1 MLRRDVHSRIE
12 INLLLLT
19 TYAWICFRF
28 EQIKCIIDGVLMIL
42 GKAGAL
48 AGALALAAVWP
59 FAIGH
64 IAQSMYENEL
74 NTLPSSFFDVETLSY
89 QRGYLSSEIKTRVKL
104 QNPMIDGVF
113 SDLLPKEAVLITYLD
128 HGLLGVTGR
137 SVIDMTPE
145 IKALTKVLWKTEG
158 SPLLIKTDFSLLK
171 HFEFDLSLKA
181 IDFVQNKMKLASS
194 PFLISGS
201 INRNKVISFETKVD
215 LLNFRNPFSE
225 DVLVENFMSYG
236 HGKIK
241 NGFWLGEQTFKL
253 SHLGLNDKKET
264 QITLND
270 FSLETRNDL
279 KKEKKNNEISEGS
292 EDLMLYSKSLFS
304 FKELNYSNILM
315 LNKLKIGIDLQEI
328 YFPSL
333 IKLLNSS
340 NNLENNA
347 NESKMAVII
356 SALDSIL
363 EKGIRLNIT
372 PFEFDSQEG
381 NINGELSLG
390 LNSGLSDLTKKPLN
404 FKNNLDGKIRVHLPL
419 KYVEGI
425 PALTL
430 LLKIPP
436 LSDFVSKTK
445 EGVDLLAT
453 LEKGFAVSSNGQKI
467 PIEIFLSALM

>member
-1 MLRRDVHSRIE
+1 MLRRGEHSRID
-12 INLLLLT
+12 INLILLT

-28 EQIKCIIDGVLMIL
+28 EQIKCIINGVFMIF

-59 FAIGH
+59 FAIGQ

-74 NTLPSSFFDVETLSY
+74 NALPSSYFDLETLSY
-89 QRGYLSSEIKTRVKL
+89 QRGYLSSEIKTRVKF
-104 QNPMIDGVF
+104 QNPMIEGVL
-113 SDLLPKEAVLITYLD
+113 SDLLPKEGVLITYLD

-137 SVIDMTPE
+137 TVIDMTPE
-145 IKALTKVLWKTEG
+145 FKALSKVLWKTEG
-158 SPLLIKTDFSLLK
+158 SPLLINTDFSLLK

-181 IDFVQNKMKLASS
+181 IDFLQNKMKLASS

-201 INRNKVISFETKVD
+201 MNRNKLISFETKVD
-215 LLNFRNPFSE
+215 FLNFQNPFSE
-225 DVLVENFMSYG
+225 DVLLENFMSYG
-236 HGKIK
+236 HGKIQ

-264 QITLND
+264 QITLDD
-270 FSLETRNDL
+270 FSLETKNDL
-279 KKEKKNNEISEGS
+279 RKEKKNNEISEGS
-292 EDLMLYSKSLFS
+292 DDLMLYSTSLFS

-315 LNKLKIGIDLQEI
+315 LNKLKIGIDLQKM

-340 NNLENNA
+340 NNLEKNA
-347 NESKMAVII
+347 NENKMAVII
-356 SALDSIL
+356 TALDKIL

-390 LNSGLSDLTKKPLN
+390 LNPGLSDLTKNPLA

-425 PALTL
+425 PSLTL
-430 LLKIPP
+430 LLKNPP
-436 LSDFVSKTK
+436 LSDFVSETK
-445 EGVDLLAT
+445 EGVDLLAN
-453 LEKGFAVSSNGQKI
+453 LEKGLAVSSKGQKI
-467 PIEIFLSALM
+467 PIEFFVSALM